1 MRFML
6 KEYFYDML
14 REEISLEGAK
24 ENLLELIDEVI
35 VEIMEEKESE

>member
-6 KEYFYDML
+6 KEYFYVML
-14 REEISLEGAK
+14 REEISLEEAK